1 MNKDKEIYFTVMR
14 NYKKML
20 SNLAA
25 NIVAY
30 DRENSSDQLNADTFR
45 KEINKLYKLL
55 IDEFKGI
62 DFTQFTPE
70 ELKTF
75 DFQWWDEN
83 LICIPP
89 WAIDCLP
96 DGITLSSIDGEEFI
110 FKKPTEKNLMK
121 DARGGVTA
129 YGFTKS
135 MLRESKLESVLDEN

>member
-1 MNKDKEIYFTVMR
+1 MNKDKEIYFMVMS

-20 SNLAA
+20 SNLVA

-30 DRENSSDQLNADTFR
+30 DNWSDEFSR

-83 LICIPP
+83 LICLPP

-96 DGITLSSIDGEEFI
+96 GGIKLSSIDGEEFI

-129 YGFTKS
+129 YGFTKD
-135 MLRESKLESVLDEN
+135 MLRDAKLESVLDEN

>member
-1 MNKDKEIYFTVMR
+1 MNKDKKIYFTVMR

-20 SNLAA
+20 SNLVA

-30 DRENSSDQLNADTFR
+30 DSWSDEFSR

-135 MLRESKLESVLDEN
+135 MLRDTKLESVLDEN